1 MLSSSRLHKASI
13 STIAA
18 LLAVAL
24 PILWVADPVHA
35 QEQSAARKLGRG
47 AAAVGTGVLE
57 IPGNMYQT
65 GSTDGALA
73 GATLGLGLGVGKFV
87 ARELVGIYEIFSAP
101 FAVPAGFQPIL
112 QPEFPWEYFDQPEG
126 QAYGFTDPYLAQ
138 QAAEI
143 GALTGAVVTRRGS
156 VLVVEFPKRV
166 PFASGSAAL
175 SMEAQTRLGELAGI
189 LNRYPN
195 TTIAVNGYTD
205 NTGDPAYNQKLSN
218 QRAQAVAVY
227 LTRRGVT
234 SSRIVSNGRGEADPV
249 DDNATVAGRER
260 NRRVE
265 IEIRS
270 IPEQTEQT
278 NVGGARPN

>member
-1 MLSSSRLHKASI
+1 MLPSSRVPKAA
-13 STIAA
+13 IAA
-18 LLAVAL
+18 LAAIAL
-24 PILWVADPVHA
+24 PIVLSTSTAAA

-47 AAAVGTGVLE
+47 AAGVGLGVLE

-87 ARELVGIYEIFSAP
+87 ARELVGIYELFSAP

-112 QPEFPWEYFDQPEG
+112 APEFPWEYFDRPEG
-126 QAYGFTDPYLAQ
+126 QAYGFTDPYLAD

-143 GALTGAVVTRRGS
+143 GALTGAVITRRGS

-166 PFASGSAAL
+166 PFVTGSAAL
-175 SMEAQTRLGELAGI
+175 SMDAQTRLAELATI
-189 LNRYPN
+189 LERYPS
-195 TTIAVNGYTD
+195 TTITVHGYTD
-205 NTGDPAYNQKLSN
+205 NTGDSAYNLKLSN
-218 QRAQAVAVY
+218 QRAKAVGGY
-227 LTRRGVT
+227 LVSRGVA
-234 SSRIVSNGRGEADPV
+234 SSRVVNSGRGEADPIA
-249 DDNATVAGRER
+249 DNATVAGRER

-270 IPEQTEQT
+270 IPKEKEKTL
-278 NVGGARPN
+278 VGGARPH